1 MKQDQFNDYL
11 KEALKDSE
19 IIHYLKTAL
28 KTRKTS
34 GETQLTPDDNDELN
48 RLKARIVLLEKQI
61 NSSQESLQ
69 IKTEKVEA
77 LTSENQ
83 SLKRRLDESLLNEQR
98 QKNENSRLSEQLEN
112 YMEEC
117 DRAVKEAEK
126 YKKTFGEV
134 ISVFEEY
141 LTLPEATKRNLSN
154 IINCSDILSFI
165 MTCSEYD
172 NLQRL
177 WDYNKTL
184 AVNGEYSEL
193 EALKRVFEF
202 FFDRYN
208 SSRKPAKY
216 VSDTTKPGDILDD
229 DLHIRGHE
237 SRVSGRITEVVLR
250 GYKNAITGRTEKK
263 SVVVVRGER

>member
-11 KEALKDSE
+11 KEALKDTE
-19 IIHYLKTAL
+19 VIHYLKAAL
-28 KTRKTS
+28 KQRKTAD
-34 GETQLTPDDNDELN
+34 EAQEMPADNAEIKKLT
-48 RLKARIVLLEKQI
+48 ARIDLLAKQL
-61 NSSQESLQ
+61 NSSQEELQ
-69 IKTEKVEA
+69 NKAEKVEG
-77 LTSENQ
+77 LTCDNQ
-83 SLKRRLDESLLNEQR
+83 ILERRLKESLQKEQS
-98 QKNENSRLSEQLEN
+98 QKNENSRLSDQLEN
-112 YMEEC
+112 Y
-117 DRAVKEAEK
+117 RAEYNRVVKEVEK
-126 YKKTFGEV
+126 YKQAFGEI

-141 LTLPEATKRNLSN
+141 LTLPEATKRNLAN

-216 VSDTTKPGDILDD
+216 VSDTTKPGDMLDD